1 MTYVF
6 PLSLFGEVALEN
18 IELVI
23 SIQILQGFNMV
34 EGGALDRKSLEQLE
48 KEITCAVCQEHYTE
62 PKILPCLHYYCKK
75 CILKLAIR
83 TGSKQ
88 PFSCPECR
96 EETTLPEGDADQL
109 KRAFF
114 VNRFKSNFSVLQRVH
129 GKVEVMCEECTESG
143 DKAEAFCRQCAVFIC
158 RECARQHKRMKS
170 FSSHEVVSL
179 EDLKQGRTRE
189 IATKEPPTKK
199 CDVHEEPLIIF
210 CSDCDLLI
218 CHLCTVKTHRSHDFE
233 FCKMAAPDT
242 RKKLLGN
249 LSPLKAAVGSL
260 STAIGDIQDTKQEVE
275 VQGKSV
281 ADTIHTSFAQLQ
293 LVLQQCKQ
301 QLLHEAASRVEEK
314 IDKLSAQEK
323 KLTLANA
330 QVQSVIDYTERFVS
344 ECSANEVMNM
354 QTEIRRRIER
364 EVEEYSKSEKSLEPL
379 EEADTGVEVEC
390 VEDLQ
395 RLCQTKANITRLAVD
410 PAKCTVRGEGRET
423 AEVSKTAEVTLTTK
437 LTNSKTTRRIVAVVS
452 ELKSLRDGS
461 VVKCTVDQ
469 SGPGE
474 YNIKFTPTVRGR
486 HELTV
491 SVDGQQVECSPFS
504 MSVSISPTQLGKPV
518 KVWTGI
524 SRPYGVTVDSE
535 GEVIVCELSGDIIKL
550 DKKGKKHV
558 IVKYSTTT
566 LSCLSDV
573 ATDKEN
579 NIYCTDAFT
588 NKVLRCDRN
597 GRNVCV
603 CEVKGPG
610 HYGVAVVGD
619 EVMLCECGSEGTIM
633 IYNRELAY
641 VRRIVH
647 EDMGTFFNLSSD
659 IYGNLYVTDRGES
672 MIRVFSNDGV
682 LLRSFGH
689 DDNGMNRLDGAW
701 GVCVSGQYVYV
712 SNDCCHNVSV
722 FTTTG
727 HYVTS
732 FGQQGKDEGEFN
744 CPRGIFVDMHSFVFV
759 CATYNH
765 RIQCF

>member
-1 MTYVF
+1 M
-6 PLSLFGEVALEN
+6 A
-18 IELVI
+18 
-23 SIQILQGFNMV
+23 
-34 EGGALDRKSLEQLE
+34 EGGALERKSLEQLE

-75 CILKLAIR
+75 CILKLALR

-96 EETTLPEGDADQL
+96 EETTLPKGDADQL
-109 KRAFF
+109 KTAFF

-158 RECARQHKRMKS
+158 RKCARQHKRMKS

-179 EDLKQGRTRE
+179 EDLKQGRARE

-199 CDVHEEPLIIF
+199 CGVHEEPLIIF
-210 CSDCDLLI
+210 CSDCNSLI
-218 CHLCTVKTHRSHDFE
+218 CRDCTVKTHKDHKFE
-233 FCKMAAPDT
+233 FSKVAAPDT
-242 RKKLLGN
+242 KKKLLDILG
-249 LSPLKAAVGSL
+249 PLRSAVNSL
-260 STAIGDIQDTKQEVE
+260 SSTVGDIQNTKQEVE
-275 VQGKSV
+275 AQGKSV

-293 LVLQQCKQ
+293 LVLQQRKQ

-364 EVEEYSKSEKSLEPL
+364 EVEEYSKSEKSLEPV
-379 EEADTGVEVEC
+379 EEADLGVEVGC

-423 AEVSKTAEVTLTTK
+423 AEVGKTAEVTLTTK
-437 LTNSKTTRRIVAVVS
+437 LTNSKTTRRSVAVVS

-474 YNIKFTPTVRGR
+474 YNIKYTPTVRGR

-491 SVDGQQVECSPFS
+491 SVDGQQIEGSPFS
-504 MSVSISPTQLGKPV
+504 VSVSISPTQLGKPV

-524 SRPYGVTVDSE
+524 SRPRGVTVNSE
-535 GEVIVCELSGDIIKL
+535 GEVIVCESRGDIIKL
-550 DKKGKKHV
+550 DKEGKKHV
-558 IVKYSTTT
+558 IVEHSTITF
-566 LSCLSDV
+566 SWLSDV
-573 ATDKEN
+573 ATDKED
-579 NIYCTDAFT
+579 NIYCTDRFT
-588 NKVLRCDRN
+588 NNVLRCDKN
-597 GRNVCV
+597 GKNVRV
-603 CEVKGPG
+603 YKVRRVKGPG
-610 HYGVAVVGD
+610 HEGVAVVGD
-619 EVMLCECGSEGTIM
+619 EVMLCERGNKGTIM
-633 IYNRELAY
+633 IYNRELEY

-647 EDMGTFFNLSSD
+647 EDMGWFYNLSSD
-659 IYGNLYVTDRGES
+659 SHGNLYVTDCDKS

-682 LLRSFGH
+682 LLCSFDC
-689 DDNGMNRLDGAW
+689 DDNGMNKLNSW

-712 SNDCCHNVSV
+712 SNAGGHNVSV
-722 FTTTG
+722 FTTAG

-732 FGQQGKDEGEFN
+732 FGQEGREEGEFHSP
-744 CPRGIFVDMHSFVFV
+744 CGICGDMHNFILV
-759 CATYNH
+759 CDFNGN

>member
-1 MTYVF
+1 MSVLEESQYSA
-6 PLSLFGEVALEN
+6 SLLD
-18 IELVI
+18 
-23 SIQILQGFNMV
+23 SINMA
-34 EGGALDRKSLEQLE
+34 EGGALERKSLEQLE

-75 CILKLAIR
+75 CVHALVLR

-88 PFSCPECR
+88 PISCPECR
-96 EETTLPEGDADQL
+96 EKTTLPEGGVDQL
-109 KRAFF
+109 KTAFF

-179 EDLKQGRTRE
+179 EDLKQGRARE

-199 CDVHEEPLIIF
+199 CDVHEEPLVIF
-210 CSDCDLLI
+210 CFDCNSLI
-218 CHLCTVKTHRSHDFE
+218 CRDCTVTIHKDHKFE
-233 FCKMAAPDT
+233 FSKVAAPDT
-242 RKKLLGN
+242 KKKLLDH
-249 LSPLKAAVGSL
+249 LSPLRSAVNSLSSAVGDVQ
-260 STAIGDIQDTKQEVE
+260 ITKQEVE

-293 LVLQQCKQ
+293 LVLQQRKQ
-301 QLLHEAASRVEEK
+301 QLLHEATSRVEEK

-330 QVQSVIDYTERFVS
+330 QVQSVVDYTERFVS

-364 EVEEYSKSEKSLEPL
+364 EVEEYSKSEKRLEPV
-379 EEADTGVEVEC
+379 EEADTGVEVVC

-395 RLCQTKANITRLAVD
+395 RLCQTKANITRLAID
-410 PAKCTVRGEGRET
+410 PAKCTVRGEGREI
-423 AEVSKTAEVTLTTK
+423 AEVGKIAEVTLTTK
-437 LTNSKTTRRIVAVVS
+437 LTNNKTTRRSVAVVS

-474 YNIKFTPTVRGR
+474 YNIKYTPTVRGR

-491 SVDGQQVECSPFS
+491 SVDGQQVEGSPFS
-504 MSVSISPTQLGKPV
+504 VSVSISPTQLGKPV

-524 SRPYGVTVDSE
+524 SHPYGVTVNLE
-535 GEVIVCELSGDIIKL
+535 GEVIVCKYLGDIVKL
-550 DKKGKKHV
+550 DKEGKKHV
-558 IVKYSTTT
+558 IVKHSSTTSE
-566 LSCLSDV
+566 LSGV
-573 ATDKEN
+573 ATDKED
-579 NIYCTDAFT
+579 NIYCSDRVT
-588 NKVLRCDRN
+588 NKVLRCDKN
-597 GRNVCV
+597 GRNIHVY
-603 CEVKGPG
+603 EVQQVEGSG
-610 HYGVAVVGD
+610 HWGVAVVRD
-619 EVMLCECGSEGTIM
+619 EVMLCENGSKGTIM
-633 IYNRELAY
+633 IYNRELEY

-647 EDMGTFFNLSSD
+647 EDMGEFINLSSD
-659 IYGNLYVTDRGES
+659 SHGNLYVTDWSKS

-682 LLRSFGH
+682 HLRSFGC
-689 DDNGMNRLDGAW
+689 DSNGVKRLKYPHGI
-701 GVCVSGQYVYV
+701 CVSGQYVYV
-712 SNDCCHNVSV
+712 SNELGHDVSV
-722 FTTTG
+722 FTTAG

-732 FGQQGKDEGEFN
+732 FGQGDHKEGEF
-744 CPRGIFVDMHSFVFV
+744 RYLHGICIDQHAIVYV
-759 CATYNH
+759 CDCFNN
-765 RIQCF
+765 RVQCF